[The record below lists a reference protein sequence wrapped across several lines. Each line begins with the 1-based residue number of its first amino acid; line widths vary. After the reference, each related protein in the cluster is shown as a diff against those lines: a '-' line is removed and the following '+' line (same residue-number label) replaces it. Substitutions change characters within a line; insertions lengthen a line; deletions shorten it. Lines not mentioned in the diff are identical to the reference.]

1 MKSFIIH
8 LSQIDTSRQSAVK
21 TQQDLAA
28 IGVKA
33 ELFEGTYGD
42 EAQEI
47 FAAEGRTVH
56 PIDFRGNPID
66 DRDVRKASERP
77 GVMGCFY
84 SHYRLWKKCAELGET
99 ICVFEDD
106 VKVLRPLV
114 PVEFVDIL
122 VIAMGARKNEK
133 YLHYIYDPVGECR
146 AAEYIHRSM
155 PGTVGY
161 MITPDAAK
169 KLLSNYKKTFLSSDN
184 AINKGVVTIQIHSH
198 IMGAANLDKQSL
210 TASKKFWIKYK
221 EEFTP

>member
-1 MKSFIIH
+1 VKSFIIH
-8 LSQIDTSRQSAVK
+8 LSKIASSLESAVK
-21 TQQDLAA
+21 TQQDLVA
-28 IGVKA
+28 IGITA
-33 ELFEGTYGD
+33 ELFEGTYGT
-42 EAQEI
+42 EAEKI
-47 FAAEGRTVH
+47 FADEGRTVH
-56 PIDFRGNPID
+56 PIDFKGNATD
-66 DRDVRKASERP
+66 ERDANKARRP

-84 SHYRLWKKCAELGET
+84 SHYRLWKRCVELNET

-133 YLHYIYDPVGECR
+133 YLHYIHDPQGECH
-146 AAEYIHRSM
+146 AAEYVHRSM

-169 KLLSNYKKTFLSSDN
+169 KLLINYKKTFLSSDN

-210 TASKKFWIKYK
+210 TASKKFWERYRNRNSNQ
-221 EEFTP
+221 

>member
-1 MKSFIIH
+1 VKSFIIH
-8 LSQIDTSRQSAVK
+8 LSKIASSLESAVK
-21 TQQDLAA
+21 TQADLKA
-28 IGVKA
+28 IGIDA

-42 EAQEI
+42 EAEKI
-47 FAAEGRTVH
+47 FSEEGRTVH
-56 PIDFRGNPID
+56 PIDFKGNPTD
-66 DRDVRKASERP
+66 ERDQNKAWRP

-114 PVEFVDIL
+114 PVEFADIL

-146 AAEYIHRSM
+146 AAEYVHRSM

-210 TASKKFWIKYK
+210 TASKKFWERYK
-221 EEFTP
+221 NRNNNQ